1 MSRLLGQGWAGSV
14 SDPIDH
20 SKLVKVGARK
30 RGRTK
35 RKDSLFIIYLTLP
48 TCFKHHQVSVSSAC
62 FYFPRQA
69 TVSSFRR
76 HNIIYSGC
84 NALVMSFFFV
94 KAWVSQPSAGGPLN
108 HNPRIDWAK
117 PVSSPTGRLTG
128 WSRRWWMT
136 KTRRWS
142 ARLYNDHFLFF
153 SLKYSDPKCHVHV
166 SLVDIASWYRTEPF
180 KE

>member
-20 SKLVKVGARK
+20 SKRSKSWWSK
-30 RGRTK
+30 RSSGSEKGKDEEK
-35 RKDSLFIIYLTLP
+35 RFPVYNWPDTSNML
-48 TCFKHHQVSVSSAC
+48 HHQVFVSSAC
-62 FYFPRQA
+62 FYSPRQT

-76 HNIIYSGC
+76 HYIIYNGC

-94 KAWVSQPSAGGPLN
+94 KAWVSQTSAGCPQD

-117 PVSSPTGRLTG
+117 PVSSLTGWLTG

-142 ARLYNDHFLFF
+142 ARLYNDLFF
-153 SLKYSDPKCHVHV
+153 L
-166 SLVDIASWYRTEPF
+166 
-180 KE
+180 